1 MTGLFKDE
9 VSRRLNS
16 NDILNSESNDFLNEK
31 LVNTIKESANIYFPT
46 MTSES
51 QPPPWKTDA
60 KLQELFRTKSELSSK
75 NANPEDIK
83 RIRKKIRLRARHL
96 KNEHFRLEAEK
107 MNTFVINK
115 QIEKLFHRAKRQ
127 ETTLKPTNNACPT
140 DKLLEHFKKH
150 FNPIDPS
157 IDTSPE
163 EINQSL
169 PIFVKELQKI
179 SDGTIIND
187 LPPTADEIEK
197 HIRLL
202 KNNKASNDVEAELLK
217 KCSHPIMIQV
227 IQRITK
233 NLWENLDLP
242 NAWGNSHLRTLWKGK
257 GSKKDASKYRGL
269 SIGSTICKLVVN
281 IILFRLRDWYE
292 CQLTDEQNGFRP
304 NRGTTDGIYTVKR
317 IHQISHR
324 KQQPL
329 YLLFVDL
336 SAAFDHIPRKWL
348 FDTIRLRFTDKKSP
362 IMITILEKLYQHTS
376 LTYEGESF
384 QTSSGVR
391 QGGPESPF
399 LFNLYLDFV
408 MRLILEKSHQ
418 NDDIKFF
425 DHKYRINTSSLSRAD
440 RLSTRKKNIN
450 LLSLSILP
458 WCGYADDL
466 VLFLKDQESLQI
478 ATILLDN
485 VFVKFGLSVNV
496 QKTET
501 MILNHPVDSPY
512 PNSIVELNEC
522 QLSNVSEFK
531 YLGAYLDCNQPNT
544 GEKEI
549 NHRIQLANAKFQQM
563 SNLLQNFRINL
574 KTRILFLNSFVRS
587 RLVYACQNW
596 NLTQQQFD
604 RLDAVYRNLLR
615 RMIRGGFRF
624 VNTDANDYRY
634 AINNN
639 QLHDICGTSDVSFFI
654 KSQQHHYV
662 SHIIRMP
669 VTRTVKLLTF
679 NNDHYTKRGRPTKS
693 LLDQAIEFKNVS
705 LNQYVTL
712 ALSKKN

>member
-1 MTGLFKDE
+1 
-9 VSRRLNS
+9 
-16 NDILNSESNDFLNEK
+16 
-31 LVNTIKESANIYFPT
+31 
-46 MTSES
+46 
-51 QPPPWKTDA
+51 
-60 KLQELFRTKSELSSK
+60 
-75 NANPEDIK
+75 
-83 RIRKKIRLRARHL
+83 
-96 KNEHFRLEAEK
+96 
-107 MNTFVINK
+107 
-115 QIEKLFHRAKRQ
+115 
-127 ETTLKPTNNACPT
+127 
-140 DKLLEHFKKH
+140 
-150 FNPIDPS
+150 
-157 IDTSPE
+157 
-163 EINQSL
+163 
-169 PIFVKELQKI
+169 
-179 SDGTIIND
+179 
-187 LPPTADEIEK
+187 
-197 HIRLL
+197 
-202 KNNKASNDVEAELLK
+202 
-217 KCSHPIMIQV
+217 
-227 IQRITK
+227 
-233 NLWENLDLP
+233 
-242 NAWGNSHLRTLWKGK
+242 
-257 GSKKDASKYRGL
+257 
-269 SIGSTICKLVVN
+269 
-281 IILFRLRDWYE
+281 
-292 CQLTDEQNGFRP
+292 
-304 NRGTTDGIYTVKR
+304 
-317 IHQISHR
+317 
-324 KQQPL
+324 
-329 YLLFVDL
+329 
-336 SAAFDHIPRKWL
+336 
-348 FDTIRLRFTDKKSP
+348 
-362 IMITILEKLYQHTS
+362 
-376 LTYEGESF
+376 
-384 QTSSGVR
+384 
-391 QGGPESPF
+391 
-399 LFNLYLDFV
+399 
-408 MRLILEKSHQ
+408 
-418 NDDIKFF
+418 
-425 DHKYRINTSSLSRAD
+425 
-440 RLSTRKKNIN
+440 
-450 LLSLSILP
+450 
-458 WCGYADDL
+458 
-466 VLFLKDQESLQI
+466 LKDQESLQI